1 MSGKLGRGIRRA
13 VAGAFAAISLAGL
26 AGCSLLTPSRANV
39 APETVRTKLTT
50 PTIATKGVL
59 TVGIS
64 ASDAPQ
70 VMTDSSGQLTG
81 YTVDVARAIAKNL
94 GLTATFVTDGTAAE
108 VGGTGQPDIYLGATS
123 ADAAGDITVSGDY
136 LEDAPALFTKEST
149 SAAGT
154 VSTDATSA
162 TRLAASD
169 LSSATIAVQTG
180 SNASKVLSECGITA
194 QTKPYGSVNECMK
207 AVADGEVDYAA
218 CGASSGAYIARA
230 YAGVVLA
237 GTIDAASTYGI
248 AIRATSADLSQAV
261 TQALEQLSA
270 DGTLEAIHRAWYG
283 ALPMALSDAMVSGI
297 TTSAEREKAQEEQK
311 KAAEAAQDQAD
322 QATQSDQSDQAQAG
336 ADAGSASAA
345 ASATGG
351 QATQAQD
358 NADSTVQTE

>member
-26 AGCSLLTPSRANV
+26 AGCSLLTPTRANV
-39 APETVRTKLTT
+39 APETVRTKLST
-50 PTIATKGVL
+50 PAIATKGVL

-70 VMTDSSGQLTG
+70 VMTDASGQLTG

-123 ADAAGDITVSGDY
+123 ADAAGDIAVSGDY
-136 LEDAPALFTKEST
+136 LEDAPALFAKG
-149 SAAGT
+149 SASDAGAAA
-154 VSTDATSA
+154 TDATAA
-162 TRLAASD
+162 TSLAAAD
-169 LSSATIAVQTG
+169 LSGATIAVQTG

-218 CGASSGAYIARA
+218 CGATSGAYIARA
-230 YAGVVLA
+230 YAGVILA

-248 AIRATSADLSQAV
+248 AIRSTSVDLSQAV
-261 TQALEQLSA
+261 SQALEQLSA

-283 ALPMALSDAMVSGI
+283 ALPMSLTDAMVSGI

-311 KAAEAAQDQAD
+311 QAAEAAQD
-322 QATQSDQSDQAQAG
+322 QSDQSDQAQAG
-336 ADAGSASAA
+336 TDTGSASAA
-345 ASATGG
+345 ASASGN
-351 QATQAQD
+351 QAAQAQD